1 MMGTLRNSWLVLLVL
16 WFAVLVSAAG
26 AVWTRHRA
34 RELFVELEQ
43 LNRDRQQLD
52 VTWGQLQLEQSYWSQ
67 HAQVESTARRRL
79 DMRMPDPAAI
89 QVVLP

>member
-1 MMGTLRNSWLVLLVL
+1 MMASLKNPWLLLLVL
-16 WFAVLVSAAG
+16 WCAVLASAAG
-26 AVWTRHRA
+26 TVWTRHRA

-43 LNRDRQQLD
+43 MNRERSRIE

-67 HAQVESTARRRL
+67 HAQVENTARRRL
-79 DMRMPDPAAI
+79 DMRPPDPAAI

>member
-1 MMGTLRNSWLVLLVL
+1 MASMRQSWVILLLL
-16 WFAVLVSAAG
+16 WCAVLASAAA

-67 HAQVESTARRRL
+67 HAQVENTARRRL

>member
-1 MMGTLRNSWLVLLVL
+1 MIAVLRSNWAVLILL
-16 WFAVLVSAAG
+16 WCAVLVSAAG

-43 LNRDRQQLD
+43 LNRERMQLD
-52 VTWGQLQLEQSYWSQ
+52 VAWGQLQLEQSSWSQ
-67 HAQVESTARRRL
+67 HPQVEDIARRRL
-79 DMRMPDPAAI
+79 DMRLPDPAAI

>member
-1 MMGTLRNSWLVLLVL
+1 MIAALKRPWTIALLL
-16 WFAVLVSAAG
+16 WCAVLVSAAG

-43 LNRDRQQLD
+43 LNRERHHLD
-52 VTWGQLQLEQSYWSQ
+52 VAWGQWQLEQSFGLQ
-67 HAQVESTARRRL
+67 HAQVESVARRRL
-79 DMRMPDPAAI
+79 GMTMPDPAAI

>member
-1 MMGTLRNSWLVLLVL
+1 MVSFLKRPWALLLLL
-16 WFAVLVSAAG
+16 WCAVLVSGIG
-26 AVWTRHRA
+26 AIWTRHRA

-43 LNRDRQQLD
+43 LNRDRNELD
-52 VTWGQLQLEQSYWSQ
+52 VAWGQWQLEQSFWSQ

-79 DMRMPDPAAI
+79 GMSNPDPVAI

>member
-1 MMGTLRNSWLVLLVL
+1 MMSLNKTWAIAALMWV
-16 WFAVLVSAAG
+16 AVLVSATA

-43 LNRDRQQLD
+43 LNRERHQLE
-52 VTWGQLQLEQSYWSQ
+52 VNWGQLQLEQTSWSQ
-67 HAQVESTARRRL
+67 HAHVESTARRRL
-79 DMRMPDPAAI
+79 DMMTPDPATI

>member
-1 MMGTLRNSWLVLLVL
+1 MMASLKNPWTLLLLL
-16 WFAVLVSAAG
+16 WCAVLVSAAG
-26 AVWTRHRA
+26 AIWSRHRA

-43 LNRDRQQLD
+43 LNRDRHQLE

-67 HAQVESTARRRL
+67 HAQVENTARRRL
-79 DMRMPDPAAI
+79 DMRVPDPKGI

>member
-1 MMGTLRNSWLVLLVL
+1 MRHSWVILLLL
-16 WFAVLVSAAG
+16 WGAVLASAAG

-43 LNRDRQQLD
+43 LNRERQQLD

-67 HAQVESTARRRL
+67 HAQVENTARRRL

>member
-1 MMGTLRNSWLVLLVL
+1 MMGALRSSWFVLLLL
-16 WFAVLVSAAG
+16 WAAVFISAAG
-26 AVWTRHRA
+26 VVWTRHRA

-67 HAQVESTARRRL
+67 HAQVEATARRRL
-79 DMRMPDPAAI
+79 DMRLPDPAAI

>member
-1 MMGTLRNSWLVLLVL
+1 MAALRSWPIALLL
-16 WFAVLVSAAG
+16 WCAVLASAAG

-43 LNRDRQQLD
+43 LNRERDQLD
-52 VTWGQLQLEQSYWSQ
+52 VAWGQKQLELSSWSQ
-67 HAQVESTARRRL
+67 HAQVENTARRRL
-79 DMRMPDPAAI
+79 GMTVPDPAAI

>member
-1 MMGTLRNSWLVLLVL
+1 LIAFLKRPWTIALLL
-16 WFAVLVSAAG
+16 WCLVLVSAAG
-26 AVWTRHRA
+26 AVWTRHRS

-43 LNRDRQQLD
+43 LNRDRHRLD
-52 VTWGQLQLEQSYWSQ
+52 VAWGQWQLEQSFWSQ

-79 DMRMPDPAAI
+79 GMSNPDPAAI

>member
-1 MMGTLRNSWLVLLVL
+1 MMAALRRPWTVLIVL
-16 WFAVLVSAAG
+16 WCAVLVSAAG
-26 AVWTRHRA
+26 AAWTRHRA

-43 LNRDRQQLD
+43 LNRERQHLD

-67 HAQVESTARRRL
+67 HAQVETAARKRL
-79 DMRMPDPAAI
+79 NMRTPDPAAI

>member
-1 MMGTLRNSWLVLLVL
+1 MMASMRQSWVILLLL
-16 WFAVLVSAAG
+16 WGAVLASAAA
-26 AVWTRHRA
+26 AVWTQHRA

-67 HAQVESTARRRL
+67 HAQVENTARRRL

>member
-1 MMGTLRNSWLVLLVL
+1 MMTSMRQSWVILLLL
-16 WFAVLVSAAG
+16 WCAVLGSAAA

-67 HAQVESTARRRL
+67 HAQVENTARRRL

>member
-1 MMGTLRNSWLVLLVL
+1 MAALRSSWFVLLVL
-16 WFAVLVSAAG
+16 WAAVFVSAAG

-67 HAQVESTARRRL
+67 HAQVETTARRRL

>member
-1 MMGTLRNSWLVLLVL
+1 MMAALRSSWFILLLL
-16 WFAVLVSAAG
+16 WCAVFISAAG
-26 AVWTRHRA
+26 VVWTRHRA

-43 LNRDRQQLD
+43 LNRDRQQLQ

-67 HAQVESTARRRL
+67 HAQVETTARRRL
-79 DMRMPDPAAI
+79 DMRVPDPAAI